1 MHGRESRR
9 GRSARG
15 SQAARNSRPSVRP
28 GSSPQVCRQFA
39 QHTAL
44 AKVPE
49 SEERV
54 ETARASL
61 AALPRFRP
69 VSRPGCFSLERSP
82 QPISDGQQFSPRF
95 GPKSPIHPPDLP
107 TPPCRSPP
115 LPGPVILK
123 MQILSWPSRLQRF
136 ADIEIMF
143 YLSITTRKSLQ
154 SAAPVG
160 LSGFTSHSPAPTEPL
175 SVSRMPPHPPLT
187 VPLAQP
193 FWPPGTLPATSPRL
207 DLLIE
212 IWVG

>member
-15 SQAARNSRPSVRP
+15 SQAARNSRPV
-28 GSSPQVCRQFA
+28 
-39 QHTAL
+39 
-44 AKVPE
+44 
-49 SEERV
+49 
-54 ETARASL
+54 
-61 AALPRFRP
+61 PRFRP

-123 MQILSWPSRLQRF
+123 MQILSWPFRLQRF
-136 ADIEIMF
+136 ADIEVMF

-154 SAAPVG
+154 SVALVG